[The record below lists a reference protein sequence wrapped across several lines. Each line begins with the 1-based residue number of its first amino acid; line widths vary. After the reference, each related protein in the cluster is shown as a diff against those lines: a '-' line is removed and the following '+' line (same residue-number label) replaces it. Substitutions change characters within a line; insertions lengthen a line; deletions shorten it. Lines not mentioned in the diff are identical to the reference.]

1 MKYKNLNNIFYLEDL
16 FDIWTTEQ
24 AKEKEYKN
32 DKVDI
37 KSFSRDGFVDVKIW
51 TSPILDGKRV
61 LYIAREANATGQR
74 FVDDGRFYLKDEESS
89 RKKRIFQR
97 IIAMQNII
105 KARLDGNIKNEYTY
119 SDFNEIKKQI
129 AFMKN
134 TTNL

>member
-74 FVDDGRFYLKDEESS
+74 FVDDGRFYL
-89 RKKRIFQR
+89 RMKKVLEKREFFKELLQCRI
-97 IIAMQNII
+97 
-105 KARLDGNIKNEYTY
+105 L
-119 SDFNEIKKQI
+119 
-129 AFMKN
+129 
-134 TTNL
+134 

>member
-51 TSPILDGKRV
+51 TSPILDGKEC
-61 LYIAREANATGQR
+61 YILQERPTQQ
-74 FVDDGRFYLKDEESS
+74 DKDLLMME
-89 RKKRIFQR
+89 
-97 IIAMQNII
+97 
-105 KARLDGNIKNEYTY
+105 
-119 SDFNEIKKQI
+119 DFI
-129 AFMKN
+129 
-134 TTNL
+134 